1 MSENTKSCQCCGDTK
16 KTTLTEREKHL
27 INLAYKFAVRDTAS
41 IKQSIV
47 AAKSV
52 GITYED
58 IKELCLITA
67 ENSKESILSIIEL
80 NNKVNSNTCCI

>member
-1 MSENTKSCQCCGDTK
+1 MSENSNACQCCGDAK
-16 KTTLTEREKHL
+16 KNTLTEREKLL
-27 INLAYKFAVRDTAS
+27 INLAYHFAVRDTVS

-47 AAKSV
+47 AAKIA
-52 GITYED
+52 GITYDE

-80 NNKVNSNTCCI
+80 NNKVNSATCCV